1 MAEFRKD
8 GSEKVIYSF
17 GSIPV
22 YVNMGELS
30 QYPGYREVAHWHS
43 EVELIAVFSGSM
55 DFSVNG
61 AVVTLNAGCGIFVNS
76 KQVHYGFSPQC
87 SDCRFICALIE
98 PNVLCSYIGGAE
110 KYISSLVNG
119 GARKYLVFNKEQN
132 GGGAL
137 FSAIEGLYSS
147 KGGAGG
153 ELEALACSFHILY
166 ELYISCGADPVGSG
180 ADDYNLQALRRMIA
194 FICSNYGDKIQLN
207 DIARAG
213 SICKSKCNGIFKQ
226 YLNTT
231 PVNYLIDYRIQKAM
245 ELLSCTD
252 MKITDV
258 CFETGFLSVSY
269 FIETFKRSYG
279 YPPSRVRKKGRQ

>member
-1 MAEFRKD
+1 MNAIEIRGLKKSFRGLYALD
-8 GSEKVIYSF
+8 GL
-17 GSIPV
+17 
-22 YVNMGELS
+22 NMTVP
-30 QYPGYREVAHWHS
+30 Q
-43 EVELIAVFSGSM
+43 
-55 DFSVNG
+55 G
-61 AVVTLNAGCGIFVNS
+61 AI
-76 KQVHYGFSPQC
+76 YGFIGENGSGK
-87 SDCRFICALIE
+87 STTEKLICGLLPFGGSSVKLYGRDYTDEAVRAKKGDYVTSKTLAGF
-98 PNVLCSYIGGAE
+98 IGGA
-110 KYISSLVNG
+110 
-119 GARKYLVFNKEQN
+119 RQYLVFNKEQN

-279 YPPSRVRKKGRQ
+279 YPPSHVRKAGLS